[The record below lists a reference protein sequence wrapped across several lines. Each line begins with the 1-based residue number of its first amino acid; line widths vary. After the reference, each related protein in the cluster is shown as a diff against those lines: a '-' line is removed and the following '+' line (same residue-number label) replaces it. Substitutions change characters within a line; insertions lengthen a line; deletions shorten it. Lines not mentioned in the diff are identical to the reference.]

1 MPTPTIQRR
10 VSLNGAASFAA
21 IMILLSSSSAF
32 ITITQPGGKLSHHQR
47 HSPLFAQRRGR
58 PRGPVR
64 VIEQKP
70 PMNEEITHDTLRVV
84 TQNPN
89 GKDEVLGVMSKSE
102 ALSKARDLGGLD
114 LILININSDPPVCK
128 IADYSK
134 YRYAKEKKAKEVKK
148 NSKASELKEV
158 KMSYKIDVHDY
169 NVRKKNAMKFLGQG
183 NRVKCTVQFR
193 GREMQHADLGRDL
206 LYRIAEDLNKVCS
219 MEGKPK
225 SEGRAMSCIISPKP
239 EVLKAISD
247 RKRQKER
254 EQRKAREISKKEM
267 EENLADRKSVV

>member
-1 MPTPTIQRR
+1 
-10 VSLNGAASFAA
+10 
-21 IMILLSSSSAF
+21 
-32 ITITQPGGKLSHHQR
+32 
-47 HSPLFAQRRGR
+47 
-58 PRGPVR
+58 
-64 VIEQKP
+64 
-70 PMNEEITHDTLRVV
+70 MNEEITHDTLRVV

-89 GKDEVLGVMSKSE
+89 GKDEVLGVMSKTE

-169 NVRKKNAMKFLGQG
+169 NVRKKNAMKFLNQG

-193 GREMQHADLGRDL
+193 GREMQHTDLGRDL

-267 EENLADRKSVV
+267 EENLAQKQQAAGAVGVGAAAVVAGMGKDEEDVNVSEDALGDLLGGDELMDDLFG